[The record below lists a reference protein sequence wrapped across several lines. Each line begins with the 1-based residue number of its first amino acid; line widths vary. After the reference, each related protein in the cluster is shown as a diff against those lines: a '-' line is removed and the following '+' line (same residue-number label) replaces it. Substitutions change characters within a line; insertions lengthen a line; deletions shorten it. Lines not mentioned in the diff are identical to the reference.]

1 MEITKEIAIKVRDTV
16 DAGLVRGKGIPIPGS
31 MCVEAAVCF
40 AMGLP
45 HSDEPT
51 CVSPAIRALKIR
63 LNDSDWSSDSARAK
77 GMRRLAL
84 VQLGSAGAVDDNDF
98 ARRIAEMTIRKIV
111 PIALRAAAVL
121 HPAAEHKTALEVSAK
136 LCELEGAGSA
146 AWSAARPAWSAAASA
161 RSAAE
166 SAWSAA
172 RSAAESAWSAESAR
186 SAAESA
192 WSAAESAGSAA
203 ESAAVDTVLSGF
215 AESVVQV
222 LIEMK
227 APGCQWLDLVPI
239 SP

>member
-45 HSDEPT
+45 HSDEPP
-51 CVSPAIRALKIR
+51 VSPAIRALKIR

-146 AWSAARPAWSAAASA
+146 GSAAWSAAES
-161 RSAAE
+161 AE

-172 RSAAESAWSAESAR
+172 RSAGSAG

>member
-146 AWSAARPAWSAAASA
+146 AGSAG
-161 RSAAE
+161 SAAE
-166 SAWSAA
+166 SAWSAWSAGSAA
-172 RSAAESAWSAESAR
+172 RSAAESAK
-186 SAAESA
+186 
-192 WSAAESAGSAA
+192 SAGSAA

>member
-1 MEITKEIAIKVRDTV
+1 MKITKEIAIKVRDTV
-16 DAGLVRGKGIPIPGS
+16 DAGLVKGMGKPIPGS
-31 MCVEAAVCF
+31 MCIEAAVCF

-84 VQLGSAGAVDDNDF
+84 VQLGSAEAVDDNEF

-111 PIALRAAAVL
+111 PIALRATAIL

-136 LCELEGAGSA
+136 LCELEGSESAAWSARSA
-146 AWSAARPAWSAAASA
+146 AWSAARS
-161 RSAAE
+161 AE
-166 SAWSAA
+166 SAAWSAA
-172 RSAAESAWSAESAR
+172 RSAAWSAESA
-186 SAAESA
+186 
-192 WSAAESAGSAA
+192 
-203 ESAAVDTVLSGF
+203 ESAAIDTVLSDF

-239 SP
+239 NP

>member
-16 DAGLVRGKGIPIPGS
+16 DAGLVRGKGKPIPGS

-45 HSDEPT
+45 HSDEPN
-51 CVSPAIRALKIR
+51 CVSSAIRALKIR

-121 HPAAEHKTALEVSAK
+121 HPDAERKTALEASAK
-136 LCELEGAGSA
+136 RCELEGTESA
-146 AWSAARPAWSAAASA
+146 AWSAARSAGSAAEYAAWSA
-161 RSAAE
+161 
-166 SAWSAA
+166 AWSAA
-172 RSAAESAWSAESAR
+172 RSAE
-186 SAAESA
+186 
-192 WSAAESAGSAA
+192 SAA
-203 ESAAVDTVLSGF
+203 ESAAEYAAEYAESAESAAESAAIDTVLSDF
-215 AESVVQV
+215 AENVVQV

-239 SP
+239 NP

>member
-16 DAGLVRGKGIPIPGS
+16 DAGLVRGKGRPIPGQ

-45 HSDEPT
+45 HSDEPS
-51 CVSPAIRALKIR
+51 CVSPAKRALKIC
-63 LNDSDWSSDSARAK
+63 LNDSDWSSNSARAK

-84 VQLGSAGAVDDNDF
+84 VQLGSAGAIDDNDF

-121 HPAAEHKTALEVSAK
+121 HPDAERKTALEASAK
-136 LCELEGAGSA
+136 RCELEGTE
-146 AWSAARPAWSAAASA
+146 SAARSA
-161 RSAAE
+161 E
-166 SAWSAA
+166 SAA
-172 RSAAESAWSAESAR
+172 RSAAEA
-186 SAAESA
+186 
-192 WSAAESAGSAA
+192 AA
-203 ESAAVDTVLSGF
+203 ESAAIDTVLSDF
-215 AESVVQV
+215 AENVVQV

-239 SP
+239 NP

>member
-161 RSAAE
+161 RSAE